1 MDDFRLIQYLTT
13 GQVLPTGSPVHR
25 LDPRA
30 RLLGFVGILVVFVT
44 GHSVSTVTAALL
56 VTAGLL
62 LLARVPAGYAVRG
75 IGALVPWLLVVA
87 VLQLVFSIGDGPACA
102 EVLRLGPLR
111 VTWCT
116 LEFAGVTL
124 IRVLGLVLLMGLLT
138 WTSSITGLVHGIE
151 TLARPL
157 DRVGV
162 PAHGLAM
169 VGAIA
174 IRFVPTM
181 AMEADRLL
189 KAQAARGGDL
199 QQGRLGVIHRIR
211 RILPLLVPL
220 FALALR
226 RAERLAEAMDSRAYA
241 GGRGRGQYARLQMK
255 RIDWL
260 SLCLVA
266 LFVVGSLAWE

>member
-174 IRFVPTM
+174 LRFVPTM

-266 LFVVGSLAWE
+266 LFVVGSLAWG

>member
-1 MDDFRLIQYLTT
+1 MEDFRLIQYLTT

-174 IRFVPTM
+174 LRFVPTM

>member
-1 MDDFRLIQYLTT
+1 MEDFRLIQYLTT

-25 LDPRA
+25 LDPRT
-30 RLLGFVGILVVFVT
+30 RLLGFVGILVVSVT
-44 GHSVSTVTAALL
+44 GHSISAVSAALL

-62 LLARVPAGYAVRG
+62 LLARVPAGYAMRG

-87 VLQLVFSIGDGPACA
+87 VLQLVFGIGDGPACA
-102 EVLRLGPLR
+102 EVLRLGSLR

-174 IRFVPTM
+174 LRFVPTM

-199 QQGRLGVIHRIR
+199 QQGRLGVIQRIR

-266 LFVVGSLAWE
+266 LFVVGSLAWG

>member
-1 MDDFRLIQYLTT
+1 MEDFRLIQYLTT

-174 IRFVPTM
+174 LRFVPTM

-241 GGRGRGQYARLQMK
+241 GGRGRGQYTRLQMK

-266 LFVVGSLAWE
+266 LFVVGSLAWG

>member
-1 MDDFRLIQYLTT
+1 MEDFRLIQYLTT
-13 GQVLPTGSPVHR
+13 GQVIPTESPIHR
-25 LDPRA
+25 LDPRT
-30 RLLGFVGILVVFVT
+30 RLLGFVGMLVIFVT
-44 GHSVSTVTAALL
+44 GHSLPTVTAALL
-56 VTAGLL
+56 VTVGVL
-62 LLARVPAGYAVRG
+62 LLARVPACYAVRG
-75 IGALVPWLLVVA
+75 VASLIPWVLIIA
-87 VLQLVFSIGDGPACA
+87 VLQVVFRIGDGTECV
-102 EVLRLGPLR
+102 EILRFGPLR
-111 VTWCT
+111 ITWCT

-124 IRVLGLVLLMGLLT
+124 VRVLGLMLLMGLLI

-157 DRVGV
+157 DRVGL
-162 PAHGLAM
+162 PAHGLAL

-174 IRFVPTM
+174 LRFVPTM

-199 QQGRLGVIHRIR
+199 RQGKSGIVHRIR
-211 RILPLLVPL
+211 RVLPLLVPL

-241 GGRGRGQYARLQMK
+241 GGRGRGQYVLLQMK
-255 RIDWL
+255 RTDWL

-266 LFVVGSLAWE
+266 LFVVGAFAWG

>member
-1 MDDFRLIQYLTT
+1 MEDFRLIQYLTT
-13 GQVLPTGSPVHR
+13 GQVLPTGSPIHR

-174 IRFVPTM
+174 LRFVPTM

-266 LFVVGSLAWE
+266 LFVVGSLAWG